1 MGERLGYYPGCSLHT
16 SAREY
21 DLSCR
26 AVLKA
31 LGVDY
36 AEIPDWNCC
45 GASSAHG
52 VGHALSRALP
62 LRNLMIAEDVGE
74 DLIVPCAACYS
85 ILRSTTGY
93 LQKKSAEAR
102 ELQAKVEQ
110 VLGKP
115 YREKV
120 QVTHPLDLL
129 TRPEMLNKIKGQLRT
144 SLNGI
149 KLAPYYGCFLV
160 RPEIA
165 AFDNQEQPQKMDILL
180 RELGAEV
187 VRWSYKTECCGGGVG
202 ITEGSVASSL
212 VEKLVCEARKAGAE
226 AVVTACPLCQAN
238 LEGRQTQGLP
248 AFYFTELVGL
258 ALGISASKRWFKS
271 HLVDTTSVLTKVQGG
286 ISGGR

>member
-1 MGERLGYYPGCSLHT
+1 MNERVGYYPGCSLHT

-31 LGVDY
+31 VGVDY

-45 GASSAHG
+45 GASSAHCT
-52 VGHALSRALP
+52 GHALSYALP
-62 LRNLMIAEDVGE
+62 LRNLIIAQEVGE

-85 ILRSTTGY
+85 ILRSTAGY
-93 LQKKSAEAR
+93 LGKRTEDAR
-102 ELQAKVEQ
+102 ELQTKVED

-115 YREKV
+115 YRAKV

-129 TRPEMLNKIKGQLRT
+129 TRPELLATLKERVNTPLKGL
-144 SLNGI
+144 

-160 RPEIA
+160 RPEVA
-165 AFDNQEQPQKMDILL
+165 AFDDQEQPQKMDVLL
-180 RELGAEV
+180 RGLGAEV

-202 ITEGSVASSL
+202 ITQGAVAASL
-212 VEKLVCEARKAGAE
+212 VERLVKEAKKAGAN

-238 LEGRQTQGLP
+238 LEGRQTQGVP
-248 AFYFTELVGL
+248 VFYFTELVGL
-258 ALGISASKRWFKS
+258 ALGLTESKYWLKS
-271 HLVDTTSVLTKVQGG
+271 HLIGTGEVLALVQGG

>member
-1 MGERLGYYPGCSLHT
+1 MSERVGYYPGCSLHT

-31 LGVDY
+31 LGVDFT
-36 AEIPDWNCC
+36 EIPDWNCC
-45 GASSAHG
+45 GASSAHST
-52 VGHALSRALP
+52 GHALSYALP
-62 LRNLMIAEDVGE
+62 LRNLIIAEGVGE
-74 DLIVPCAACYS
+74 DLVVPCAACYS
-85 ILRSTTGY
+85 ILRSTAGF
-93 LQKKSAEAR
+93 LGKKSEEAR
-102 ELQAKVEQ
+102 DLQTKVED

-115 YREKV
+115 YRQKV

-129 TRPEMLNKIKGQLRT
+129 TRPEMVTKIKAQLST
-144 SLNGI
+144 SLQGL

-165 AFDNQEQPQKMDILL
+165 AFDHQEQPQKMDTLL
-180 RELGAEV
+180 RALGAEV

-202 ITEGSVASSL
+202 ITQGSVAVTL
-212 VEKLVCEARKAGAE
+212 VERLVKEAKKAGAV

-238 LEGRQTQGLP
+238 LEGRQSQGIP
-248 AFYFTELVGL
+248 VFYFTELVGL
-258 ALGISASKRWFKS
+258 ALGIPESKNWFRS
-271 HLVDTTSVLTKVQGG
+271 HLVDSTAVLAQVKGG